1 MDHRFLHSFFII
13 YQLLMSGYNC
23 VHSKDNIV
31 KPVSSYN
38 FIIAESDGGLSNRLR
53 VLISHMFLA
62 EVLHNNAH
70 LVFIWDVNDAC
81 PGHFLQI
88 FKPIPRVTFT
98 TSDSII
104 NGTTNATNSENFLN
118 KYALKI
124 YPRSRD
130 GFEQTMLNYD
140 VNLVVKKRAWW
151 NIQLRL
157 WENIIP
163 TREIEEKV
171 EDYVKLHNVCNM
183 TSMHIRK
190 TDLDLDLQRT
200 PKKLISYDLF
210 YRWVEKQKTTEPIF
224 LMTDNRQTQEH
235 FQIKYNTP
243 FYPIQKILVYSNI
256 TDDGIVQNDTMIMT
270 DTMQISD
277 RRYRKQ
283 QHHRKRLPLAV
294 DHRFT
299 SLEHAIIDI
308 LIAAHAW
315 DFRPAPFSSVSD
327 LVKMFNFL
335 HRWQWC
341 GCTFRGC

>member
-1 MDHRFLHSFFII
+1 MDHRFFFII

-23 VHSKDNIV
+23 VYSNNNIV
-31 KPVSSYN
+31 KHDSSYN

-70 LVFIWDVNDAC
+70 LVFIWDINDAC

-98 TSDSII
+98 SSDKI
-104 NGTTNATNSENFLN
+104 NGTGTGNTTTSENFLN
-118 KYALKI
+118 KHALKI

-163 TREIEEKV
+163 TRDIEEKV

-183 TSMHIRK
+183 TR
-190 TDLDLDLQRT
+190 
-200 PKKLISYDLF
+200 
-210 YRWVEKQKTTEPIF
+210 
-224 LMTDNRQTQEH
+224 
-235 FQIKYNTP
+235 
-243 FYPIQKILVYSNI
+243 
-256 TDDGIVQNDTMIMT
+256 
-270 DTMQISD
+270 
-277 RRYRKQ
+277 
-283 QHHRKRLPLAV
+283 
-294 DHRFT
+294 
-299 SLEHAIIDI
+299 
-308 LIAAHAW
+308 
-315 DFRPAPFSSVSD
+315 
-327 LVKMFNFL
+327 
-335 HRWQWC
+335 
-341 GCTFRGC
+341 